1 MGFEDNLL
9 SIVLEEYK
17 LLMRMVIRQMLLRTN
32 S

>member
-9 SIVLEEYK
+9 SVVLEEYK